1 MLRSYC
7 CVAVLLTSALTFAQP
22 APTTQG
28 TTPQDSRAIGE
39 VFATDASVH
48 GSVIL
53 AGGGTRLMSGS
64 TVTAGAQAATV
75 RLVRGGELRVCPDTG
90 ITLSANPARD
100 LMLGL
105 SAGALEAHYS
115 LSASADTIVT
125 PDFRLLLMGPGEFHV
140 AIAADFKGNACVK
153 SLSGNTASVFVWELM
168 GSGSYQIKAGEQV
181 YFRNGSVADASAESL
196 LQCGCP
202 GEGSQRNV
210 QRAAAEPP
218 SVPPPDNA
226 VPQNAPP
233 SVPAAEPMQPPPVEQ
248 VSAESLPVSMPG
260 DVHVQVEVPF
270 VFSASEPEPAPEPS
284 TIAGLKALETSS
296 IFDGVLAARP
306 EPPPTPAVKKRRG
319 FFGRIGGFFYAMFG
333 GK

>member
-39 VFATDASVH
+39 VFASDASVH

-53 AGGGTRLMSGS
+53 TGGGTRLLSGS
-64 TVTAGAQAATV
+64 TVTAGAQTASV

-90 ITLSANPARD
+90 ITVSANPGRD

-105 SAGALEAHYS
+105 SSGALEAHYS

-140 AIAADFKGNACVK
+140 AIATDFKGNACVK
-153 SLSGNTASVFVWELM
+153 SLPGNTASVFVWELM
-168 GSGSYQIKAGEQV
+168 GSGSYQIKAGQQV
-181 YFRNGSVADASAESL
+181 YFRNGSVADAGTEPL

-210 QRAAAEPP
+210 QRAVAEPP
-218 SVPPPDNA
+218 SVPLPNA
-226 VPQNAPP
+226 TPP
-233 SVPAAEPMQPPPVEQ
+233 SIPAAEPTQPPPVEQ

-284 TIAGLKALETSS
+284 SIAGLKPLETSS
-296 IFDGVLAARP
+296 IFDGVLAAHP
-306 EPPPTPAVKKRRG
+306 EPPPTPTVKKRRG
-319 FFGRIGGFFYAMFG
+319 FFGRVGGFFYAMFG